1 MDEFNIENL
10 IAQYPSGSNRLG
22 TEIES
27 LKRKLCETD
36 SNDVI
41 QKPSKKCKYVE
52 DCEYTCDKCGK
63 VFSERQYLNRHMV
76 SHEKLSCSSCSKTF
90 TRLDNL
96 ERHEKR
102 QREKE
107 KRIKKRFLVG
117 FSTSHLKPI
126 KNGRITFH
134 YDMQILPKS
143 VLTVILVFL
152 EKIT

>member
-10 IAQYPSGSNRLG
+10 IAQYRSGSNRLE

-76 SHEKLSCSSCSKTF
+76 SHEKLSSSSCSKTF
-90 TRLDNL
+90 TRHNL
-96 ERHEKR
+96 ECHEKR
-102 QREKE
+102 QHGKE
-107 KRIKKRFLVG
+107 KRLEKRFFL
-117 FSTSHLKPI
+117 
-126 KNGRITFH
+126 
-134 YDMQILPKS
+134 S
-143 VLTVILVFL
+143 VLRPRI
-152 EKIT
+152 